1 MSAVGTGDTVAVQ
14 AIAVVTAAL
23 FVAVSL
29 LTDLLT
35 TLFNPKSRGAT

>member
-29 LTDLLT
+29 LT